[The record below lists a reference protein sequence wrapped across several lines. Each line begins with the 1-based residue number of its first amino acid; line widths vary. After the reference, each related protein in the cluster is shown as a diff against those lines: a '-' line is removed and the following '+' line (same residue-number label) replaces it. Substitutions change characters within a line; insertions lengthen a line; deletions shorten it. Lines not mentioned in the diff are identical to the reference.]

1 MQITDVRIRKVA
13 KEGKMKAV
21 VSITIDNEFST
32 IGSTNLDF
40 RSFDHNFEINAFM
53 YSKELTTQMK
63 NIFLDDQKKCR
74 RITLNLWKKR
84 PLWHKICESVVRLLS
99 PVL

>member
-1 MQITDVRIRKVA
+1 
-13 KEGKMKAV
+13 
-21 VSITIDNEFST
+21 
-32 IGSTNLDF
+32 
-40 RSFDHNFEINAFM
+40 M